1 MMDLH
6 LAELPKG
13 PDRPQSTPKNNSY
26 VLKHFKM
33 LSKVKQFFFLQQ
45 SVHRFLRQWCL
56 LTMDNTNR
64 SYCDTMYIYTTILK
78 FPWNNTFNH
87 RCF

>member
-33 LSKVKQFFFLQQ
+33 LSKVKQFFFYNNLCTD
-45 SVHRFLRQWCL
+45 FY
-56 LTMDNTNR
+56 DNGV
-64 SYCDTMYIYTTILK
+64 Y
-78 FPWNNTFNH
+78 
-87 RCF
+87 